1 MQLDGGILKFTK
13 ILNFSS
19 VCKVFVPKVGKLFLS
34 RNLIDNPKYCEN
46 ENNSEENFNLR
57 VREYKEHLKLLKR
70 KHKHELRKR
79 NVQMHPY
86 TTLHFH
92 DTFVLDATK
101 IDEFI
106 ENYSGNLS
114 TFPEAGAGHNINL
127 SDVLPLNFTR
137 PDIRSHRACQGLR
150 GVTELPSVRNVLGH
164 SHQSTVNYRKFFF
177 PSFLSPSLKEK
188 YNSWWMVVG
197 VEVKDHNSSSVSWRE
212 QKLSVLSLQFG
223 MIGHQFV

>member
-1 MQLDGGILKFTK
+1 M
-13 ILNFSS
+13 
-19 VCKVFVPKVGKLFLS
+19 
-34 RNLIDNPKYCEN
+34 IDNPKYCEN

-86 TTLHFH
+86 TPYNPLHFH

-114 TFPEAGAGHNINL
+114 TFQEAGGHNINL
-127 SDVLPLNFTR
+127 SDALPLNFTR
-137 PDIRSHRACQGLR
+137 PDIRSHRECGEGLR

-164 SHQSTVNYRKFFF
+164 R
-177 PSFLSPSLKEK
+177 
-188 YNSWWMVVG
+188 
-197 VEVKDHNSSSVSWRE
+197 
-212 QKLSVLSLQFG
+212 
-223 MIGHQFV
+223 

>member
-1 MQLDGGILKFTK
+1 MGE
-13 ILNFSS
+13 
-19 VCKVFVPKVGKLFLS
+19 LFLS

-57 VREYKEHLKLLKR
+57 VREYKKHLKLLKR

-86 TTLHFH
+86 TPLHFH

-114 TFPEAGAGHNINL
+114 RFHEAGYNINL
-127 SDVLPLNFTR
+127 SDALPLNFSR

-164 SHQSTVNYRKFFF
+164 SHQSTVNYRKLDNSTLCFFFFF
-177 PSFLSPSLKEK
+177 P
-188 YNSWWMVVG
+188 
-197 VEVKDHNSSSVSWRE
+197 
-212 QKLSVLSLQFG
+212 
-223 MIGHQFV
+223 

>member
-1 MQLDGGILKFTK
+1 MQLEDILKLTK

-70 KHKHELRKR
+70 KHKQELRKR
-79 NVQMHPY
+79 NVQRMHPY
-86 TTLHFH
+86 TPLHFH
-92 DTFVLDATK
+92 DTFVLDTTK

-114 TFPEAGAGHNINL
+114 TFQVAGHNINL
-127 SDVLPLNFTR
+127 SDALPLNFTR
-137 PDIRSHRACQGLR
+137 PDIRSHPECLEGHR
-150 GVTELPSVRNVLGH
+150 GVTELPAVRNVLGH
-164 SHQSTVNYRKFFF
+164 S
-177 PSFLSPSLKEK
+177 
-188 YNSWWMVVG
+188 
-197 VEVKDHNSSSVSWRE
+197 
-212 QKLSVLSLQFG
+212 
-223 MIGHQFV
+223 